1 MNKEMEKLKQ
11 ALFERYKVEV
21 GSVFN
26 REVEL
31 LMVKWMLNQVR
42 LNVSS
47 IASHLLFTYFFI
59 HRLYRIDKK
68 GSCLTTF
75 MQEVERIIKWTE

>member
-1 MNKEMEKLKQ
+1 M
-11 ALFERYKVEV
+11 EV

-31 LMVKWMLNQVR
+31 LIVKWMINQYRTSVEE
-42 LNVSS
+42 
-47 IASHLLFTYFFI
+47 IASHLFFTYFFI
-59 HRLYRIDKK
+59 HNGYRIDRK

-75 MQEVERIIKWTE
+75 MQEAERIAHWS